1 MKRQGQR
8 RRRMVG
14 VRADG
19 DARAGACPEGRIR
32 ADSTPSQNGSA
43 IDNQI
48 ARTDEPMTQGGE
60 HTEHEEGLGQWGAS
74 PLLAFPLLGRTGNAG
89 TTILAQRQA
98 KGQG

>member
-1 MKRQGQR
+1 MTN
-8 RRRMVG
+8 
-14 VRADG
+14 
-19 DARAGACPEGRIR
+19 GRIR

-60 HTEHEEGLGQWGAS
+60 HEEGLGQWGAS

-89 TTILAQRQA
+89 TTILARRQA
-98 KGQG
+98 TGQGSDRPQA